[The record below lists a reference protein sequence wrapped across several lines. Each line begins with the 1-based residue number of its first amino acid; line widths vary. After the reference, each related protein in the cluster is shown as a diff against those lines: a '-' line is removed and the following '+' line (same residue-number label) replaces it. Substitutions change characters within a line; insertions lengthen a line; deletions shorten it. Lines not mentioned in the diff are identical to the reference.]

1 MCGIAGLYQS
11 VLDFTEDSLWE
22 GKINRMKNS
31 LAHRGPDENDIF
43 MSPHAAFAHTR
54 LSIRDLVKGR
64 QPMTNAFGGNE
75 CTIVYNGEIY
85 NSTELKNY
93 LGQWGLEWKT
103 ASDTEIILNGYLA
116 CGTDFFRKLN
126 GIFAFCI
133 YDGAR
138 DKLILARD
146 QLGVKP
152 LFYQMHEGI
161 FVFGSEQKALFAYGI
176 KPGIDMESWG
186 EIHWPGACQ
195 DPGARG
201 FQGQ

>member
-1 MCGIAGLYQS
+1 M
-11 VLDFTEDSLWE
+11 E
-22 GKINRMKNS
+22 GPS
-31 LAHRGPDENDIF
+31 AQDD
-43 MSPHAAFAHTR
+43 
-54 LSIRDLVKGR
+54 
-64 QPMTNAFGGNE
+64 AFGGNE

-126 GIFAFCI
+126 GIFAFSI

-186 EIHWPGACQ
+186 EIIGLGPGQ

-201 FQGQ
+201 FQGHEGGAPGAFPGGLCGKPLPGGKGHRVLGASWHGAYRQL